1 MGQAAIWIKYINAW
15 FPDFLLSSFHLFP
28 PLPWFPILPPIL
40 IPSVV
45 KNASVDLT
53 NLTTDCTDT
62 IWIKFKRPMLGFP
75 IFYFP
80 DFIFSRHRPDLKLKL
95 STSTGAPAPFWFI
108 FT

>member
-45 KNASVDLT
+45 KNVLVRSKPFNHGFHGYDL
-53 NLTTDCTDT
+53 D
-62 IWIKFKRPMLGFP
+62 
-75 IFYFP
+75 
-80 DFIFSRHRPDLKLKL
+80 
-95 STSTGAPAPFWFI
+95 
-108 FT
+108 